1 MKKIIKLE
9 GLCCAN
15 CAAKIEEGV
24 KKLDGVNSAS
34 LSFMTQR
41 LIMEVED
48 GREDELVEAARAVA
62 AKVEP
67 EAEFKVLRWCRKG
80 IFYDQEAEKNGG
92 PSCGQCC
99 FLYRR
104 HDAGEKNILGVDP
117 VCAFLSGSGV

>member
-48 GREDELVEAARAVA
+48 GREE
-62 AKVEP
+62 EP
-67 EAEFKVLRWCRKG
+67 WLQRLNRRLNLK
-80 IFYDQEAEKNGG
+80 
-92 PSCGQCC
+92 C
-99 FLYRR
+99 FVSL
-104 HDAGEKNILGVDP
+104 AILISHGKEN
-117 VCAFLSGSGV
+117 L

>member
-67 EAEFKVLRWCRKG
+67 EVEFKVLR
-80 IFYDQEAEKNGG
+80 
-92 PSCGQCC
+92 
-99 FLYRR
+99 
-104 HDAGEKNILGVDP
+104 
-117 VCAFLSGSGV
+117 

>member
-62 AKVEP
+62 ANVEP
-67 EAEFKVLRWCRKG
+67 EAEFKVLR
-80 IFYDQEAEKNGG
+80 
-92 PSCGQCC
+92 
-99 FLYRR
+99 
-104 HDAGEKNILGVDP
+104 
-117 VCAFLSGSGV
+117 

>member
-62 AKVEP
+62 AMVEP
-67 EAEFKVLRWCRKG
+67 EAEVKVLR
-80 IFYDQEAEKNGG
+80 
-92 PSCGQCC
+92 
-99 FLYRR
+99 
-104 HDAGEKNILGVDP
+104 
-117 VCAFLSGSGV
+117 

>member
-67 EAEFKVLRWCRKG
+67 EAELKVLR
-80 IFYDQEAEKNGG
+80 
-92 PSCGQCC
+92 
-99 FLYRR
+99 
-104 HDAGEKNILGVDP
+104 
-117 VCAFLSGSGV
+117 

>member
-48 GREDELVEAARAVA
+48 GREEELVEAARKVA

-67 EAEFKVLRWCRKG
+67 EAEFKVLR
-80 IFYDQEAEKNGG
+80 
-92 PSCGQCC
+92 
-99 FLYRR
+99 
-104 HDAGEKNILGVDP
+104 
-117 VCAFLSGSGV
+117 

>member
-67 EAEFKVLRWCRKG
+67 E
-80 IFYDQEAEKNGG
+80 
-92 PSCGQCC
+92 
-99 FLYRR
+99 
-104 HDAGEKNILGVDP
+104 
-117 VCAFLSGSGV
+117 

>member
-48 GREDELVEAARAVA
+48 GREDELVEAARAVD

-67 EAEFKVLRWCRKG
+67 EAEFKVLR
-80 IFYDQEAEKNGG
+80 
-92 PSCGQCC
+92 
-99 FLYRR
+99 
-104 HDAGEKNILGVDP
+104 
-117 VCAFLSGSGV
+117 

>member
-48 GREDELVEAARAVA
+48 GREDALVEAARVVA

-67 EAEFKVLRWCRKG
+67 EAEFKVLR
-80 IFYDQEAEKNGG
+80 
-92 PSCGQCC
+92 
-99 FLYRR
+99 
-104 HDAGEKNILGVDP
+104 
-117 VCAFLSGSGV
+117 

>member
-48 GREDELVEAARAVA
+48 GKEDELVEAASLVR
-62 AKVEP
+62 E
-67 EAEFKVLRWCRKG
+67 R
-80 IFYDQEAEKNGG
+80 Y
-92 PSCGQCC
+92 
-99 FLYRR
+99 FL
-104 HDAGEKNILGVDP
+104 
-117 VCAFLSGSGV
+117 

>member
-48 GREDELVEAARAVA
+48 GREDELVEAARAIA
-62 AKVEP
+62 SKVEP
-67 EAEFKVLRWCRKG
+67 DEEFKVLR
-80 IFYDQEAEKNGG
+80 
-92 PSCGQCC
+92 
-99 FLYRR
+99 
-104 HDAGEKNILGVDP
+104 
-117 VCAFLSGSGV
+117 